1 MPRHYPKDIQLR
13 QATLLDTEALA
24 ALLAAS
30 PDDGSL
36 YRFPHILEH
45 PEEMRVA
52 HMEWLRPALC
62 DCTTMIMVAVQEGD
76 NKNSIV
82 GFSSWQKH
90 VLHPESGHTEPAHLW
105 QPPAADGTHPKE
117 ILRYGMC

>member
-1 MPRHYPKDIQLR
+1 MPQHFLKDIQLR
-13 QATLLDTEALA
+13 QATVVDIEPLA
-24 ALLAAS
+24 ALLATS

-62 DCTTMIMVAVQEGD
+62 DSTTMIMVVVQEGD
-76 NKNSIV
+76 DKHSIF

-90 VLHPESGHTEPAHLW
+90 VLDPESGHTKPAHLW
-105 QPPAADGTHPKE
+105 QPPAADGMHLE
-117 ILRYGMC
+117 AMLR